1 MENKKIISSK
11 MKIFMAFLLL
21 SSIICFTTAFIQL
34 YYSDFRVDNYFNI
47 SQYYNNAIY
56 WSKDSNDLSG
66 DEVYSKS
73 IDLKDI
79 DNINIDFYNYPT
91 VIQTYPGDSLSI
103 SIYSKHNPSSAQ
115 NKQIELLANS
125 VDNKTLVVNPSQNIS
140 SINEYRNNIS
150 FLIKIPYSYSNNIN
164 INTSNGNIEL
174 NNLSLKNLNI
184 KTTNSDV
191 SINNLTSEATNIS
204 TTNGSIV
211 TNGLNAKN
219 LILNTTDGS
228 ISSTDNFTNGTIS
241 TINGSIYTLISSS
254 ASNLNINSTSGSINL
269 SIHKDSNLTLSYSTI
284 NGILYRE
291 SYEDDSDYLS
301 TDNTLKFGNGNGKV
315 NVKTVNGDLN
325 LSEGTIPE

>member
-34 YYSDFRVDNYFNI
+34 YYSDFKVDNYFNI
-47 SQYYNNAIY
+47 SQYYSNAIN
-56 WSKDSNDLSG
+56 WSNDSDDLSG

-91 VIQTYPGDSLSI
+91 VVQTYPGDSLSI
-103 SIYSKHNPSSAQ
+103 SIYSKHNSSSAQ
-115 NKQIELLANS
+115 NKQIELLSNS
-125 VDNKTLVVNPSQNIS
+125 VDNKTLVVTPSQNIS

-150 FLIKIPYSYSNNIN
+150 FLIKVPYSYSNNIN
-164 INTSNGNIEL
+164 INTSNGNIDLSNL
-174 NNLSLKNLNI
+174 NIKNLNI
-184 KTTNSDV
+184 KTTNSYV
-191 SINNLTSEATNIS
+191 SINNLTSETTNIS

-211 TNGLNAKN
+211 TNGLNTKD

-228 ISSTDNFTNGTIS
+228 ISSTDNFANGTIS
-241 TINGSIYTLISSS
+241 TINGSIYTLISNSV
-254 ASNLNINSTSGSINL
+254 SNLNINSTSGSINL
-269 SIHKDSNLTLSYSTI
+269 SINKDSNLTLSYSTI
-284 NGILYRE
+284 NGSLYRDSYDE
-291 SYEDDSDYLS
+291 SSDYLNN
-301 TDNTLKFGNGNGKV
+301 DNTLKLGNGNGKV

-325 LSEGTIPE
+325 LSE

>member
-47 SQYYNNAIY
+47 SQYYNNVLY

-79 DNINIDFYNYPT
+79 DNMNIDFNNYPT
-91 VIQTYPGDSLSI
+91 VVQTYPGDNLSI
-103 SIYSKHNPSSAQ
+103 SIYSNNNSSSAQ
-115 NKQIELLANS
+115 NKQIELLSNS
-125 VDNKTLVVNPSQNIS
+125 VDNKTLVVTPAQNIL

-150 FLIKIPYSYSNNIN
+150 FLIKIPYSYSSSIN
-164 INTSNGNIEL
+164 INTSNGSIDL
-174 NNLSLKNLNI
+174 NNLNIKNLNI
-184 KTTNSDV
+184 KTTNSDI
-191 SINNLTSEATNIS
+191 SINNLNSETTNIS

-211 TNGLNAKN
+211 TNGLNTKD

-228 ISSTDNFTNGTIS
+228 ISSTDNFTNGIIS
-241 TINGSIYTLISSS
+241 TINGSIYTLISNN
-254 ASNLNINSTSGSINL
+254 ASNLSLNSTSGDVNVSIDKN
-269 SIHKDSNLTLSYSTI
+269 SNLTLSYSTI
-284 NGILYRE
+284 NGSLYRE
-291 SYEDDSDYLS
+291 YYEDDSDYLN
-301 TDNTLKFGNGNGKV
+301 TDNTMKFGNGNGTV
-315 NVKTVNGDLN
+315 NVKTINGDLN
-325 LSEGTIPE
+325 LSEGADL